1 MQQRKTLNHVD
12 NYTVEHSNT
21 EFERNGINMEPAY
34 QALQKYF
41 GYTTFLDHQEDIIK
55 DILLKK
61 DVFVLMPTGGG
72 KSLCYQ
78 LPAILLGGVT
88 IVVSPLIAL
97 MKDQV
102 DALKANG
109 IAAAHINSSLSF
121 DEMQNVKLD
130 MAENMI
136 RILYVA
142 PERLMI
148 PGFLSA
154 LKRLNVSLIAID
166 EAHCISEWGH
176 DFRPGYRQLKVLKE
190 HFPKVPLVALTA
202 TATSRVQEDITT
214 QLRLSDPKT
223 YKASFNRKN
232 LFYQVKPKDNAYD
245 QLLQYLKGRKN
256 DSGIIYCHSRKSA
269 DDLAN
274 KLKKEGYR
282 ALPYHAGL
290 KADLRTETQ
299 DKFIK
304 DDVEIIVAT
313 VAFGM
318 GIDKSNVRF
327 VIHYDLPKNLETYY
341 QETGRAGRDGEE
353 SDCII
358 FFSRSDMGKLSYFID
373 QKEDET
379 EKQNAY
385 KKLRCMVDFCE
396 SGTCR
401 RKILLEYFGET
412 YGETNCGNCD
422 NCLDPKETTDGTI
435 TAQKIVSC
443 VSQIDERFGVNY
455 IADILCGSRIKKIVR
470 NRHDTISAHG
480 TGKEHSKK
488 QWQVFTRELVQQGYL
503 KSEGDRYPIIK
514 LTQDG
519 YDLLSGTKGVLLT
532 KPEEEVKIIQKDVGG
547 GFDHDL
553 FEILR
558 SLRKKLADDSGMP
571 PYIIFQDSSLIEMA
585 TYFPRSRSDFRTIIG
600 VGESKLEKY
609 GAMFLNEIINYCE
622 ECEHVPPF
630 PPKEETHSD
639 KSGEHSVKELQKP
652 HPRAYAPWTEEE
664 DKMLIANYKAGK
676 TIEELMEPFGR
687 QRGGIESRLK
697 KLGMFSDILCG
708 SSVQRTDRNQH
719 DTIAAYS
726 AEKECS
732 KGQCQAF
739 TKELAQPD
747 YPKSGDD
754 RCLTIKLTPDGC
766 DILSGTKEVL
776 STKPEEEIRVIQK
789 DVGGG
794 FDNNLFEI
802 LRSLRKKLAADAG
815 MPPYIIFH
823 DSSLIAMA
831 THFPR
836 SRSDF
841 QKIAGVGEIKLE
853 KYGELFLEEIV
864 GYCNCKEHGI
874 KPELINTHSHPKT
887 KKEVC
892 PIVEDNAMGR
902 LVECYLGLWQQGG
915 DRDSPVPVTAMQL
928 ETLVRLCEASARM
941 RLSDDVTIED
951 AKHVIQ
957 VVESSLRHV
966 ASDDE
971 TGMSDTDIRT
981 TGVSKNQR
989 DKTKVLQDIIRD
1001 LAVEH
1006 SGMAPKEDVY
1016 AMAEEEEGFDR
1027 AYVEAVI
1034 DRLKTQGELYE
1045 PTPGSVRLT

>member
-1 MQQRKTLNHVD
+1 MQQRKTLNHAD
-12 NYTVEHSNT
+12 IYTVEHSST
-21 EFERNGINMEPAY
+21 EFEKNGIDMAPAY
-34 QALQKYF
+34 RVLQKYF
-41 GYTTFLDHQEDIIK
+41 GYTTFLNLQEDVIR

-78 LPAILLGGVT
+78 LPALLLDGVT

-102 DALKANG
+102 DALKTNG
-109 IAAAHINSSLSF
+109 IAAANINSSLNF
-121 DEMQNVKLD
+121 AEMQNVKLD
-130 MAENMI
+130 LAENMI
-136 RILYVA
+136 SILYVA

-148 PGFLSA
+148 PDFLSA

-256 DSGIIYCHSRKSA
+256 DSGIIYCYSRKSA

-358 FFSRSDMGKLSYFID
+358 FFSRSDMGKISYFIE

-385 KKLRCMVDFCE
+385 KKLRCMADFCE

-412 YGETNCGNCD
+412 YNETNCGNCD
-422 NCLDPKETTDGTI
+422 NCLNPKETTDGTVV
-435 TAQKIVSC
+435 AQKIVSC
-443 VSQIDERFGVNY
+443 VAQTGERFGVNY
-455 IADILCGSRIKKIVR
+455 IADILYGSRIQKIVR
-470 NRHDTISAHG
+470 NRHDTIAAHG
-480 TGKEHSKK
+480 TGKEYSKK
-488 QWQVFTRELVQQGYL
+488 QWQAFTRELVQQGCL

-519 YDLLSGTKGVLLT
+519 CDILSGTKEVLLT
-532 KPEEEVKIIQKDVGG
+532 KPEEEVKIIQKDVDE
-547 GFDHDL
+547 GFNHDL

-571 PYIIFQDSSLIEMA
+571 PYIIFHDSSLIEMS
-585 TYFPRSRSDFRTIIG
+585 TYFPRSRSDFRMIIG

-609 GAMFLNEIINYCE
+609 GELFLNEIINYCE
-622 ECEHVPPF
+622 ECEHVPH
-630 PPKEETHSD
+630 PPLKKETHSD
-639 KSGEHSVKELQKP
+639 KSGEHLVTVIQKP
-652 HPRAYAPWTEEE
+652 HSRAYAPWTEEE
-664 DKMLIANYKAGK
+664 DEMLIADYKAGK
-676 TIEELMEPFGR
+676 TIEELMALFGR
-687 QRGGIESRLK
+687 QKSDIKSRLL
-697 KLGMFSDILCG
+697 KLGMLPDILCG
-708 SSVQRTDRNQH
+708 SSVQKIDHNQH
-719 DTIAAYS
+719 DTVAAYS

-739 TKELAQPD
+739 TKEPAQPD
-747 YPKSGDD
+747 YPKSEDD
-754 RCLTIKLTPDGC
+754 RYPIIKLTQDGGA
-766 DILSGTKEVL
+766 ILSGTKEVL
-776 STKPEEEIRVIQK
+776 LTKPEEKIGIIQK
-789 DVGGG
+789 DVDGS

-853 KYGELFLEEIV
+853 KYGELFLEEII

-874 KPELINTHSHPKT
+874 KPEHISTYSHPKT
-887 KKEVC
+887 KKES
-892 PIVEDNAMGR
+892 IR
-902 LVECYLGLWQQGG
+902 LGIL
-915 DRDSPVPVTAMQL
+915 
-928 ETLVRLCEASARM
+928 
-941 RLSDDVTIED
+941 
-951 AKHVIQ
+951 
-957 VVESSLRHV
+957 
-966 ASDDE
+966 
-971 TGMSDTDIRT
+971 
-981 TGVSKNQR
+981 
-989 DKTKVLQDIIRD
+989 
-1001 LAVEH
+1001 
-1006 SGMAPKEDVY
+1006 
-1016 AMAEEEEGFDR
+1016 
-1027 AYVEAVI
+1027 
-1034 DRLKTQGELYE
+1034 TQ
-1045 PTPGSVRLT
+1045 